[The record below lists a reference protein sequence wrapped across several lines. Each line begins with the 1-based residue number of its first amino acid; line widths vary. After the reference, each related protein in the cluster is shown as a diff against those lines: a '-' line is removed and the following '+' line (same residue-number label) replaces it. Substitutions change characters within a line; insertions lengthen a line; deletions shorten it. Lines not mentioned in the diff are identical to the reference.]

1 MSEKQKNKDKDSAP
15 VYKSGYGDA
24 LKNNLAKVMEK
35 KNFSYDADK
44 DKLFSQYKNSYENL
58 AERLCVTRWEMRHRL
73 RADTAIAMRLRQ
85 VSRRIT
91 AICQSSAIRSP
102 NLNREHM
109 NATRMMRK
117 VRISGLIRL

>member
-15 VYKSGYGDA
+15 VYKSRYGDA
-24 LKNNLAKVMEK
+24 MKNNLAKVMEK

-44 DKLFSQYKNSYENL
+44 DKLFSQYKNSYENR

-73 RADTAIAMRLRQ
+73 RADMATAMRLRQ

-91 AICQSSAIRSP
+91 AICQNSAIRFP
-102 NLNREHM
+102 NLNRERM

-117 VRISGLIRL
+117 VRISDLIRL

>member
-44 DKLFSQYKNSYENL
+44 DKLFSQYKNSYESR
-58 AERLCVTRWEMRHRL
+58 AERLCVTRWEMRLRL
-73 RADTAIAMRLRQ
+73 RADTATAMRLLQ
-85 VSRRIT
+85 VSKRTT
-91 AICQSSAIRSP
+91 AICQSSAIRFP
-102 NLNREHM
+102 NLNRGRM
-109 NATRMMRK
+109 NVIRMMRK
-117 VRISGLIRL
+117 VRISDSIRL